1 MIKGVEREHFI
12 DTQTRPVTVLLM
24 DMILNQTTT
33 AEFVPTEVNSTMNW
47 QPSITC
53 WVDVL
58 KTAFTMQDEPL
69 HDGVGR

>member
-1 MIKGVEREHFI
+1 MTKGMEREHNE
-12 DTQTRPVTVLLM
+12 DTQIQPVTVLHM
-24 DMILNQTTT
+24 DTTSNQTTT
-33 AEFVPTEVNSTMNW
+33 VATVLTEVNSTMNW

-58 KTAFTMQDEPL
+58 KTVFTMQGGPN